1 MAESK
6 IIVRMSKSTGI
17 YNKSNKY
24 EILINNESK
33 AELDYVNNRQIFI
46 AESGKNIIQI
56 KNENTT
62 ILKEINIKY
71 AQDITIT
78 INASVTYKLGV
89 GIIIGIAIT
98 SLIIQLIIAKKV
110 ILPLV
115 FIPFISLLFVKKE
128 NFPNS
133 FEITISK

>member
-33 AELDYVNNRQIFI
+33 AELDYVNNKQIFI

-56 KNENTT
+56 KNENTS
-62 ILKEINIKY
+62 IVKEINIKY
-71 AQDITIT
+71 AQDITVT
-78 INASVTYKLGV
+78 INASVTYKLGL

-98 SLIIQLIIAKKV
+98 GLIIQLINAKKV
-110 ILPLV
+110 ILPLI

>member
-6 IIVRMSKSTGI
+6 IIVKMSKSAGI

-24 EILINNESK
+24 EILINNEIKS
-33 AELDYVNNRQIFI
+33 ELDYVNNRQMFI

-62 ILKEINIKY
+62 ILREINIKY
-71 AQDITIT
+71 TQDITIT
-78 INASVTYKLGV
+78 INASITYKLGL
-89 GIIIGIAIT
+89 GIIVGIAIT
-98 SLIIQLIIAKKV
+98 GLIIQLIIAKKV
-110 ILPLV
+110 IFPLV
-115 FIPFISLLFVKKE
+115 FIPFISLFFVKKE

>member
-1 MAESK
+1 MEESK
-6 IIVRMSKSTGI
+6 IIVRMSKSTGVF
-17 YNKSNKY
+17 NKSNKY
-24 EILINNESK
+24 EILLNNGSK
-33 AELDYVNNRQIFI
+33 AELDYVNNRHIFI
-46 AESGKNIIQI
+46 AESGKNSIQI

-78 INASVTYKLGV
+78 INASVTYKLGL
-89 GIIIGIAIT
+89 GIMIGIAIAG
-98 SLIIQLIIAKKV
+98 LIIQLIIAKKV
-110 ILPLV
+110 ILPLI

-128 NFPNS
+128 NFRNS

>member
-1 MAESK
+1 MNQGK
-6 IIVRMSKSTGI
+6 IIVRMSRSSGI
-17 YNKSNKY
+17 YNKLNKY
-24 EILINNESK
+24 EILFNNKSK
-33 AELDYVNNRQIFI
+33 AELDCVNNRQIFI

-62 ILKEINIKY
+62 IVKEINIKY
-71 AQDITIT
+71 AQEIIVT
-78 INASVTYKLGV
+78 INASITYKLGL
-89 GIIIGIAIT
+89 GIMFGISVIG
-98 SLIIQLIIAKKV
+98 LIIQLIFANKV
-110 ILPLV
+110 ILPLI